1 MSEET
6 AAELVER
13 LTREG
18 LESLRDD
25 VAHGRRDTGLKSLDE
40 RGAMSEIVRDQY
52 TGRYPLEL
60 IQNANDAEA
69 SEGSTG
75 GQVKFVVTD
84 TALLVADQ
92 GAGFG
97 IDQVNAICGLARS
110 SKDPRK
116 NIGYK
121 GLGFKSV
128 REITDRPQI
137 ISDGVRFGF
146 DAERLRR
153 SVEEIAGQLPK
164 SQRLPDYAFPFP
176 LADSDLGDDLQAVE
190 GLLSEG
196 FRTVMRLPFREPDLR
211 QKVAEH
217 VSAVAT
223 SRLLVFLDAAE
234 SLEIQGASIDSEA
247 RAIREERG
255 DHEYLVLEEA
265 GGIKEY
271 LIFRRQ
277 FDVPDRTLI
286 EGLGRAWQDVE
297 SVRAVA
303 AVPLGPD
310 GLPRGGQPEPIYVYF
325 PTEEDTGFSVALHA
339 DFQMDLDR
347 RRIGKSM
354 HAAPYNDWLRGR
366 LVEFVA
372 EEVVPWLAQRF
383 GGTAVLNALAAHR
396 TPTGEGAILR
406 RDVLTRLRDTDFVPC
421 RDGLRSPAEARV
433 LPSAVPDLDAVHSW
447 LPAERPY
454 VVPAAE
460 HDLNVRALLTTELGV
475 AAVST
480 PSLLADL
487 LPPSDEQE
495 VRDFYGVLV
504 DWRKRDGWFARYLS
518 LARCVRLRGGEWI
531 SPNQPAFLP
540 RQRNESDFPAELQI
554 PIVEVP
560 DVEGLEEL
568 LQEAGVKP
576 LAWRTLVLDFL
587 MPILSEARGASVT
600 RGAAMTALRIYYDS
614 MRTESGDQDIR
625 DAVRKALLPAR
636 SNVTPDDQ
644 QHFQEAGDLY
654 FGTDWLGES
663 RLEVVYGPFR
673 RPEFLDIRV
682 PLDPD
687 NARADRAF
695 YTWLGVADR
704 PRLRIS
710 RDPNAAPVQWR
721 STVEFADAAR
731 DPQRHPDSQDLF
743 DPGVDRLHT
752 LVRIAD
758 RTRLIALWNEIAQ
771 HWAEY
776 ATQIAEATW
785 HCKAGA
791 HKGDRDRR
799 LASSAAFALRQMPCI
814 PSVKNEQPT
823 LASARDIWRPAP
835 DTPAR
840 VRRLLQITDPAL
852 GSVSAG
858 MAEWLG
864 FVDGSAASAGD
875 LADLLRHLARATD
888 PDRGM
893 EVPDVEAALWLLRR
907 LNTAWGTVD
916 ADQNSDV
923 PILAVQGGVL
933 QLAARPHLVVDPV
946 LAEVWS
952 DVVPL
957 YRGDRDLHSLFEGL
971 DLPVLDREVEITP
984 VAGLLQPDEADK
996 VRNQLAEIGAEIVA
1010 LAGRDVPSRVAE
1022 ISARLHS
1029 LSVICT
1035 SDLALEYRFG
1045 SHAPRMNSGAK
1056 VHFSTT
1062 GVVYLRVDDD
1072 GPDWST
1078 LGLRLADYLEVEIG
1092 SALAALLITPDREIR
1107 TRFLE
1112 AHGIG
1117 GEDILRAEQA
1127 FLDVGEASATDSEP
1141 QPVDEAGDSC
1151 DSAQV
1156 DDLASDHLEAMLP
1169 NASAEPSTE
1178 LGAGSD
1184 RSSHENEVAA
1194 GRDTSLTP
1202 SFKTD
1207 PSARREA
1214 RAASISDQS
1223 AESLEADPL
1232 PPRAATFSVG
1242 DAVRAGRRQP
1252 DHSAAPDDSRFYSYV
1267 VAAGTHESRMATRA
1281 EAEAM
1286 RIGVLGVDRVVEF
1299 EGAAGRLAVPQ
1310 SHSNKG
1316 FDVVSALPDGQDRR
1330 IIEVKATTDAWPQR
1344 GIPVSRSQM
1353 EKNRE
1358 MGQEFWLY
1366 VVEYAGSPDR
1376 ARVLPIQDPG
1386 SAVDYFVFDPGW
1398 RNLATGDQT

>member
-1 MSEET
+1 MLT
-6 AAELVER
+6 AEL
-13 LTREG
+13 
-18 LESLRDD
+18 D
-25 VAHGRRDTGLKSLDE
+25 
-40 RGAMSEIVRDQY
+40 
-52 TGRYPLEL
+52 
-60 IQNANDAEA
+60 
-69 SEGSTG
+69 
-75 GQVKFVVTD
+75 
-84 TALLVADQ
+84 
-92 GAGFG
+92 
-97 IDQVNAICGLARS
+97 
-110 SKDPRK
+110 
-116 NIGYK
+116 
-121 GLGFKSV
+121 
-128 REITDRPQI
+128 
-137 ISDGVRFGF
+137 
-146 DAERLRR
+146 
-153 SVEEIAGQLPK
+153 
-164 SQRLPDYAFPFP
+164 
-176 LADSDLGDDLQAVE
+176 
-190 GLLSEG
+190 
-196 FRTVMRLPFREPDLR
+196 
-211 QKVAEH
+211 
-217 VSAVAT
+217 
-223 SRLLVFLDAAE
+223 
-234 SLEIQGASIDSEA
+234 
-247 RAIREERG
+247 
-255 DHEYLVLEEA
+255 
-265 GGIKEY
+265 
-271 LIFRRQ
+271 
-277 FDVPDRTLI
+277 
-286 EGLGRAWQDVE
+286 
-297 SVRAVA
+297 
-303 AVPLGPD
+303 
-310 GLPRGGQPEPIYVYF
+310 
-325 PTEEDTGFSVALHA
+325 
-339 DFQMDLDR
+339 
-347 RRIGKSM
+347 
-354 HAAPYNDWLRGR
+354 
-366 LVEFVA
+366 
-372 EEVVPWLAQRF
+372 
-383 GGTAVLNALAAHR
+383 
-396 TPTGEGAILR
+396 
-406 RDVLTRLRDTDFVPC
+406 
-421 RDGLRSPAEARV
+421 
-433 LPSAVPDLDAVHSW
+433 
-447 LPAERPY
+447 
-454 VVPAAE
+454 
-460 HDLNVRALLTTELGV
+460 V

-504 DWRKRDGWFARYLS
+504 DWRKRDGWFARCLS

-587 MPILSEARGASVT
+587 MPILSEARGASAT

-636 SNVTPDDQ
+636 SNVTPDDP

-687 NARADRAF
+687 DARADRAF

-710 RDPNAAPVQWR
+710 RDAHAAPVEWR
-721 STVEFADAAR
+721 STVEYTNAAR

-771 HWAEY
+771 HWGEY

-799 LASSAAFALRQMPCI
+799 LASSAAFALRQMPCV
-814 PSVKNEQPT
+814 PSIKNEQPS
-823 LASARDIWRPAP
+823 LASARDIWKPAP

-840 VRRLLQITDPAL
+840 VRRLMQIADPAI
-852 GSVSAG
+852 GHVSAG
-858 MAEWLG
+858 VAEWLG
-864 FVDGSAASAGD
+864 LIDGSAASAGHF
-875 LADLLRHLARATD
+875 ADLLRRLSRATD
-888 PDRGM
+888 PTRGM
-893 EVPDVEAALWLLRR
+893 EDPDIEAALWLLRR
-907 LNTAWGTVD
+907 LNAAWLAGD
-916 ADQNSDV
+916 ARQNADV
-923 PILAVQGGVL
+923 PILAIQGGAL
-933 QLAARPHLVVDPV
+933 QLVARPYIAIDPV

-957 YRGDRDLHSLFEGL
+957 YKGDRDLHSLFEGL
-971 DLPVLDREVEITP
+971 DLPVLDHEVEVTP
-984 VAGLLQPDEADK
+984 VAGLLQPYEADR
-996 VRNQLAEIGAEIVA
+996 VRNRLAEMGAEIVA
-1010 LAGRDVPSRVAE
+1010 LAGRDVPSRVAD
-1022 ISARLHS
+1022 IAARLHNLAVVCS
-1029 LSVICT
+1029 

-1062 GVVYLRVDDD
+1062 GVVYLRVSDD

-1092 SALAALLITPDREIR
+1092 SALAALLITPDHEIR

-1112 AHGIG
+1112 AHGIA
-1117 GEDILRAEQA
+1117 EADILRAEQA
-1127 FLDVGEASATDSEP
+1127 LLDVGEASATNTGPEP
-1141 QPVDEAGDSC
+1141 FDESGDSC
-1151 DSAQV
+1151 DSDQV
-1156 DDLASDHLEAMLP
+1156 DDVAPDDSEAMLP
-1169 NASAEPSTE
+1169 NASDEPSTE

-1184 RSSHENEVAA
+1184 NRSSRENEAVP

-1202 SFKTD
+1202 SFKTG

-1214 RAASISDQS
+1214 EAASIPDQS
-1223 AESLEADPL
+1223 EEGLEVGPL
-1232 PPRAATFSVG
+1232 PSRAATFNVG

-1252 DHSAAPDDSRFYSYV
+1252 DQGAAPDDSRFYSYV
-1267 VAAGTHESRMATRA
+1267 VAAGTRESRMAARA

-1286 RIGVLGVDRVVEF
+1286 RIGVLGVDRVLEF
-1299 EGAAGRLAVPQ
+1299 ERAAGRLGVPQ

-1316 FDVVSALPDGQDRR
+1316 FDVLSASPDGQDRR

-1358 MGQEFWLY
+1358 LGQQFWLY

-1376 ARVLPIQDPG
+1376 ARVVPIQDPG

-1398 RNLATGDQT
+1398 RHLASPEPD